1 MEKKPPKRE
10 ILAAEKPVNCGR
22 LLVTFAPI
30 MQLMTIVVTNR
41 KHWKIMRYKT
51 YGFKNS
57 ISFVIPSKRLRIN
70 KLLSNF

>member
-10 ILAAEKPVNCGR
+10 ILAAEKPVTCGR

-51 YGFKNS
+51 SGFKL
-57 ISFVIPSKRLRIN
+57 FLFDMPSKRLRIN
-70 KLLSNF
+70 KLLRNF